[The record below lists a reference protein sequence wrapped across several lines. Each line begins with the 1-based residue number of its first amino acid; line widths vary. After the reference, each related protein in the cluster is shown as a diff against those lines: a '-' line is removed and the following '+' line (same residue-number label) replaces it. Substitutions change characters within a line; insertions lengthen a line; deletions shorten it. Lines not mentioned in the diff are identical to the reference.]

1 MLAAFAV
8 NARVFTTIQSANAP
22 FQSILNSGGISAYST
37 GANINNSQADLQII
51 SFSMSFADTLKKLKG
66 IFGVELTQG
75 GTFAQATIEGSK
87 FVTRLIVI
95 NLGDLES
102 TLVFAIRQNKD
113 EYLKSQTPLVEHLLT
128 KVPAYPGSTPISF
141 LGNDDTSFSMET
153 SEVMALPAT
162 VQTFYVEALA
172 ASGWTTGVPLLE
184 GQKLP
189 NYMTWIKK
197 NRFCSVYANTNPDGK
212 TTISVIYKELGK

>member
-1 MLAAFAV
+1 MFIALFI

-22 FQSILNSGGISAYST
+22 FQSLLDSEGTSAYSSS
-37 GANINNSQADLQII
+37 ANINQSEADLKII
-51 SFSMSFADTLKKLKG
+51 SFNISFTDTLKKLKG
-66 IFGVELTQG
+66 IFGVDFAQG
-75 GTFAQATIEGSK
+75 GTLARATIAGNQ

-95 NLGDLES
+95 NLGDLER

-113 EYLKSQTPLVEHLLT
+113 EYLKSKAPLVEHLLT

-153 SEVMALPAT
+153 SEVIALPAT
-162 VQTFYVEALA
+162 VQAFYVEALA
-172 ASGWTTGVPLLE
+172 SSGWTTGIPLLE

-189 NYMTWIKK
+189 SYMTWIKK
-197 NRFCSVYANTNPDGK
+197 KKFCSVYANTNPDGK